1 MSGTLTRPNMFQRLR
16 AAFSP
21 SLIHPAQM
29 QSFRMPDLE
38 RWNMPHRSVDMADWE
53 VALNMAKNLYRP
65 DRTKLMDLY
74 DSILKDAHL
83 GSLIETRELRVQGA
97 KYKLVDQKG
106 ESKPEH
112 ARMLEA
118 PWFLDFVKYVLSA
131 RFEGHTLIELGE
143 LKAPGQLRQVNK
155 IDPRNVLPYSGVV
168 AKRQGEETG
177 YLFREEPLRTY
188 LIEVGRPEDLGLL
201 ERVAPVAVVKK
212 YAVGSWSAFTG
223 SYGIPARWVKTRGT
237 DARRVKQL
245 ENVMQNMLSSA
256 YAVIQGDEEFGIAPT
271 PSTSPD
277 ALFDKLISRMN
288 SEMSKRL
295 MGQDG
300 TTDNKD
306 ASGTYGSMKVLEG
319 VAEDRH
325 ESDKTFVSHVINMEL
340 LPRLVALGYPFA
352 GLRFEWDE
360 FRDMSAGELVD
371 AVAKLAVH
379 YDIDPQHIEERTGIK
394 ILGARRMPGEIGP
407 GTDPDKTTDPD
418 APAPEPLLPAADTNI
433 QDTAMNGAQ
442 VQSLLELITKVAN
455 GEIPESVA
463 RPILRTAFPKIA
475 EERINEML
483 TGMKDMPPKQTPP
496 EGNPPGNGKQ
506 SGKKKGEGED
516 APTTEDDDEDGATA
530 QWPRAQL
537 GSCGMCGGKLNVRAE
552 NTPEVAVEALEQLL
566 RDTHGGAA
574 WSQSYFEEVRGILSN
589 GLASRFSRGL
599 QQVSYDQ
606 PDHVA
611 YAAMEANL
619 TRFSAAKTLSAATEL
634 NAMVRK
640 STGFADFKRLVDESG
655 MVDKYNRRWL
665 ATEYQTAV
673 NTGLQASRW
682 FDIQRNADAL
692 PFVEYWTQGD
702 AQVRPVHAAL
712 DGKRWPVNHPILAT
726 IAPPNGDGCRC
737 TLVSS
742 VDGPAGD
749 ELVQQTRTAWEQL
762 EVSGE
767 YDRMKKRGYDKNKA
781 ITGEVFDLNRSYLDQ
796 LDKGQ
801 AKKLALNVEQSYGAD
816 ASRFTLESIEE
827 RTSTTALPGYNS
839 AEEALRVVGDTKVI
853 PDAQGR
859 PWTMSR
865 SMVQHHLSG
874 KYASEERYRTLHLV
888 PEVIAKPDEVWL
900 TSRGGSSAQYAY
912 IKYYK
917 GMPVVVRTE
926 VSMGDREPMRI
937 SSWYPMKAE
946 KAENV
951 RNGILVKRMPG

>member
-1 MSGTLTRPNMFQRLR
+1 MTQPNLLQRIR

-21 SLIHPAQM
+21 TLTHPAQR
-29 QSFRMPDLE
+29 QSHHMPDLE
-38 RWNMPHRSVDMADWE
+38 RWNMPHRTVDMRDWE

-74 DSILKDAHL
+74 DSVLKDAHL

-97 KYKLVDQKG
+97 KFKLVDAKG
-106 ESKPEH
+106 DSKPEH
-112 ARMLEA
+112 ARLLEA
-118 PWFLDFVKYVLSA
+118 PWFLDFVKYVVDA
-131 RFEGHTLIELGE
+131 RFFGHTLIELGE
-143 LKAPGQLRQVNK
+143 LKAPGQLRQVNL
-155 IDPRNVLPYSGVV
+155 IDPRNVLPYAGVV
-168 AKRQGEETG
+168 ARRQGEETG
-177 YLFREEPLRTY
+177 YRFREEPLRTY

-212 YAVGSWSAFTG
+212 YAIGSWSQYTG
-223 SYGIPARWVKTRGT
+223 TYGIPARWVKTRGN

-245 ENVMQNMLSSA
+245 ETVMQNMLSSA
-256 YAVIQGDEEFGIAPT
+256 YAIIQGDEEFGIAPT
-271 PSTSPD
+271 PSTSP
-277 ALFDKLISRMN
+277 AELFDKLISRMN

-325 ESDKTFVSHVINMEL
+325 ESDKTFVQHVINEEL
-340 LPRLVALGYPFA
+340 LPRLIALGYPFA
-352 GLRFEWDE
+352 GLRFAWDE

-394 ILGARRMPGEIGP
+394 ILGARRMPGELGP
-407 GTDPDKTTDPD
+407 GDDPNKPADPDKPADPAGTTIGD
-418 APAPEPLLPAADTNI
+418 LSI

-463 RPILRTAFPKIA
+463 RPIIRTAFPKVS

-483 TGMKDMPPKQTPP
+483 NGMKDLPQRPAPDT
-496 EGNPPGNGKQ
+496 NPPGNGKQ
-506 SGKKKGEGED
+506 SGKKKGEGEETPD
-516 APTTEDDDEDGATA
+516 TEDDEEDGITA
-530 QWPRAQL
+530 QWPRESL
-537 GSCGMCGGKLNVRAE
+537 GSCGMCGGRMDIRAE
-552 NTPEVAVEALEQLL
+552 STPEVAAAALEQLL

-574 WSQSYFEEVRGILSN
+574 WSQAYFEEVRGILGD
-589 GLASRFSRGL
+589 GLASRFRNSL
-599 QQVSYDQ
+599 QQLSYDQ

-619 TRFSAAKTLSAATEL
+619 TRFSAAKTLSVATEL
-634 NAMVRK
+634 NALVRE

-655 MVDKYNRRWL
+655 LVDKYNRRYL

-673 NTGLQASRW
+673 NTGLQASKW

-692 PFVEYWTQGD
+692 PYVEYWTQGD
-702 AQVRPVHAAL
+702 AQVRPAHADL
-712 DGKRWPVNHPILAT
+712 DGKRWPVNHPILNT
-726 IAPPNGDGCRC
+726 IAPPNGHGCRC
-737 TLVSS
+737 TLVSAP
-742 VDGPAGD
+742 DGPS
-749 ELVQQTRTAWEQL
+749 EQVLQEQTRKAMAGL

-767 YDRMKKRGYDKNKA
+767 LNRMRKTGFDRNRA
-781 ITGEVFDLNRSYLDQ
+781 ITGEVFDLNRSYLEQ
-796 LDKGQ
+796 LDKGA
-801 AKKLALNVEQSYGAD
+801 AKNAAFNVAQSYGSE
-816 ASRFTLESIEE
+816 ASLYTLEALEE
-827 RTSTTALPGYNS
+827 RATATALPGYNS
-839 AEEALRVVGDTKVI
+839 AEEARRLVGNGKVI
-853 PDAQGR
+853 TDGQGR
-859 PWTMSR
+859 PWTMSKG
-865 SMVQHHLSG
+865 MVDKHLKG
-874 KYASEERYRTLHLV
+874 KYEAEERYRTLHLV
-888 PEVIAKPDEVWL
+888 PEVLAQPDEVWL
-900 TSRGGSSAQYAY
+900 TSKGTGAQQYAF

-926 VSMGDREPMRI
+926 VAMGAPEPMRV
-937 SSWYPMKAE
+937 SSWYKLDRE
-946 KAENV
+946 KANDV
-951 RNGILVKRMPG
+951 RNGLLLKRMPG

>member
-1 MSGTLTRPNMFQRLR
+1 MSGTMTRPNMIQRLR
-16 AAFSP
+16 AVFTP

-29 QSFRMPDLE
+29 QSYRMPDLE
-38 RWNMPHRSVDMADWE
+38 RWNMPHRTVDMADWNT
-53 VALNMAKNLYRP
+53 ALNMAKNLYRP
-65 DRTKLMDLY
+65 DRAPLMNLY

-97 KYKLVDQKG
+97 KYKLVDAKG
-106 ESKPEH
+106 DSKPEL
-112 ARMLEA
+112 ARLLEA
-118 PWFLDFVKYVLSA
+118 PWFLDFVKYVVGA
-131 RFEGHTLIELGE
+131 RFVGHSLIELGE
-143 LKAPGQLRQVNK
+143 LRAPGQLRMVNL
-155 IDPRNVLPYSGVV
+155 IDPRNVLPYSGIV
-168 AKRQGEETG
+168 ARRQGEETG
-177 YLFREEPLRTY
+177 YQFREEPLRTY

-212 YAVGSWSAFTG
+212 YAIGSWSAYTG
-223 SYGIPARWVKTRGT
+223 TYGIPARWVKTRGN
-237 DARRVKQL
+237 DAKRVRQL
-245 ENVMQNMLSSA
+245 ETVMQNMMSSA

-271 PSTSPD
+271 PSTSPAD
-277 ALFDKLISRMN
+277 LFDKLISRMN

-325 ESDKTFVSHVINMEL
+325 ESDKTFVQHVINEEL
-340 LPRLVALGYPFA
+340 MPRLVALGYPFA

-379 YDIDPQHIEERTGIK
+379 YDIDPEHIEARTGIR
-394 ILGARRMPGEIGP
+394 ILGARRMPGELGP
-407 GTDPDKTTDPD
+407 GADPNTPADPDKPADPT
-418 APAPEPLLPAADTNI
+418 LPITGDLSI

-463 RPILRTAFPKIA
+463 RPIIRTAFPKVS

-483 TGMKDMPPKQTPP
+483 NGMKDLPPKPAP
-496 EGNPPGNGKQ
+496 EANPPGNGKQ
-506 SGKKKGEGED
+506 SGKKKGEGEET
-516 APTTEDDDEDGATA
+516 PSTDDDEEDGATA
-530 QWPRAQL
+530 QWPRAEL
-537 GSCGMCGGKLNVRAE
+537 GSCGMCGGRLNVRAE
-552 NTPEVAVEALEQLL
+552 KTPEVAAEALEQLL

-574 WSQSYFEEVRGILSN
+574 WSQSYFEEVRGILSE
-589 GLASRFSRGL
+589 GLASRFRSGL
-599 QQVSYDQ
+599 QQVTYDQ

-611 YAAMEANL
+611 YAAMEQNIA
-619 TRFSAAKTLSAATEL
+619 RFSAVKTLAQATEL

-640 STGFADFKRLVDESG
+640 STGFSDFKRLVDESG
-655 MVDKYNRRWL
+655 VVGKYTKRYL

-702 AQVRPVHAAL
+702 AQVRPAHAAL
-712 DGKRWPVNHPILAT
+712 DGTRWPVNDPILKV

-742 VDGPAGD
+742 PDGPAGD
-749 ELVQQTRTAWEQL
+749 ELTQQTRNAWEQL

-767 YDRMKKRGYDKNKA
+767 LARMKKRGFDKNKA
-781 ITGEVFDLNRSYLDQ
+781 ITGEVFDLNRSYLKELDSSERKVPTLGVRDSYGSDAESRTWKAIASSPLPPIQSNTESVQEAQRWFARNANDKGVVVINDFSGRPIQLDSQTLDRKLNKEPQRASLVDQ
-796 LDKGQ
+796 LPN
-801 AKKLALNVEQSYGAD
+801 ALLD
-816 ASRFTLESIEE
+816 
-827 RTSTTALPGYNS
+827 
-839 AEEALRVVGDTKVI
+839 
-853 PDAQGR
+853 
-859 PWTMSR
+859 
-865 SMVQHHLSG
+865 
-874 KYASEERYRTLHLV
+874 
-888 PEVIAKPDEVWL
+888 PDEVWVDQKGDRL
-900 TSRGGSSAQYAY
+900 YIKFTDAGALRVPVRVQMGSSLQ
-912 IKYYK
+912 
-917 GMPVVVRTE
+917 VRTFYL
-926 VSMGDREPMRI
+926 DA
-937 SSWYPMKAE
+937 YD
-946 KAENV
+946 ENLDKQ
-951 RNGILVKRMPG
+951 RAGILVKRYQ